1 MPNRGRSSL
10 VWVTLA
16 TVALFGIASLLV
28 VGCNG
33 FFINPTLTAISVT
46 PSSASISPCS
56 APVPGIPCTVQLT
69 ATGTFNDGS
78 TGPTSVTWTSESPS
92 IATVNTGGLVS
103 GVAAGTATIQAAS
116 GSVTP
121 GSSSVSVC
129 GVNTTSITITGP
141 TTASL
146 SSTNP
151 STLIYTA
158 VGSSGQNITTQVVW
172 QSSSATVATIGPTT
186 GVITQLVGTGSTSI
200 TATTCGVTSNS
211 ITLTVTT

>member
-1 MPNRGRSSL
+1 MANRGRSSL
-10 VWVTLA
+10 LWVTLA
-16 TVALFGIASLLV
+16 IVALFGTASLLV

-33 FFINPTLTAISVT
+33 FFIDPTLTSISVT
-46 PSSASISPCS
+46 PSAASISPCS
-56 APVPGIPCTVQLT
+56 APVPGISCTVQLT

-78 TGPTSVTWTSESPS
+78 TGPTTVTWTSQSPA
-92 IATVNTGGLVS
+92 IATVSTGGLVS

-116 GSVTP
+116 GSITP
-121 GSSSVSVC
+121 GSASISVC

-158 VGSSGQNITTQVVW
+158 RGSSGQDITTQVVW

-186 GVITQLVGTGSTSI
+186 GVITQIVGTGTTNI
-200 TATTCGVTSNS
+200 TATACGVTSNQ